1 MEHEHDTGHRLTEV
15 GAGHGGDTL
24 AWALFDVLAAGALS
38 VAVVLYAVGLW
49 RASHRRPWPAR
60 RALAWYLGLVCAAA
74 GLLGPVAESARDSFT
89 GHMAAHLLV
98 GMVAPLLL
106 VLGAPVTLMLRVLP
120 AARGR
125 ALTRVL
131 RGRVVRALTHPV
143 VAASLNAGGMWLLY
157 TTDLYRLMHTS
168 VLVHAVVHAH
178 IFLAGYLLTASL
190 VGRDPDPHRAPVGMR
205 ALVLIAFMAS
215 HSVLAKWLYV
225 HPPAGVEPADGRVGA
240 QLMYY
245 GGDVVD
251 VTVVVLLLAGWY
263 TSTDP
268 RRRRVIPAAQ
278 TGAQGGQRLASSHR
292 PLSRRRDPW

>member
-1 MEHEHDTGHRLTEV
+1 MDHEHGTGRGLAEV
-15 GAGHGGDTL
+15 GAGHGADTL
-24 AWALFDVLAAGALS
+24 AWALFDVLAAVALGA
-38 VAVVLYAVGLW
+38 AAAAYAVGLW
-49 RASHRRPWPAR
+49 RTGRRSPWPAP
-60 RALAWYLGLVCAAA
+60 RAVAWYLGLVCAAA
-74 GLLGPVAESARDSFT
+74 GLLGPVAEAARTSFT

-106 VLGAPVTLMLRVLP
+106 VLGAPVTLTLRALP
-120 AARGR
+120 VARAR

-143 VAASLNAGGMWLLY
+143 VAAGLNAGGMWLLY

-168 VLVHAVVHAH
+168 VIVHGVVHAH
-178 IFLAGYLLTASL
+178 IFLAGYVLTASL
-190 VGRDPDPHRAPVGMR
+190 VGRDPDPHRAPVEMR
-205 ALVLIAFMAS
+205 AVVLVSFIVA
-215 HSVLAKWLYV
+215 HSVLAKWLYA

-251 VTVVVLLLAGWY
+251 VTVVVLLLTGWY

-268 RRRRVIPAAQ
+268 RRRRASYPPSGQVSKAAS
-278 TGAQGGQRLASSHR
+278 G
-292 PLSRRRDPW
+292 